1 MSCGWGWPATGQSMC
16 KCPEVGRSNATAGT
30 EGQCGQRVVS
40 CQAKDLD
47 GKNTSDVPRLL

>member
-1 MSCGWGWPATGQSMC
+1 MC
-16 KCPEVGRSNATAGT
+16 KCPEVGRNNATSGT
-30 EGQCGQRVVS
+30 EAQCGQRVVS